1 MAERSQS
8 PDHPAIFGRQLMK
21 RFVSFLAVVAI
32 TVLVSMPMFAQD
44 SSSPAV
50 LGTVQ
55 HGNTTIVFERSNAG
69 LNLDQLSAFGQ
80 LASSEP
86 ALVRAL
92 AKNPSLVNSAGFVSK
107 HPALQQFL
115 EKYPNA
121 AEDIVVNPGN
131 YLTPV
136 NGSSWSRAPKAMK
149 D

>member
-1 MAERSQS
+1 
-8 PDHPAIFGRQLMK
+8 MK
-21 RFVSFLAVVAI
+21 HFASSLVIVAI
-32 TVLVSMPMFAQD
+32 TVLFSVPVCAQG

-50 LGTVQ
+50 LGTIQ
-55 HGNTTIVFERSNAG
+55 HGKATIVFERSNAD
-69 LNLDQLSAFGQ
+69 LNVDQLSAFGQ

-86 ALVRAL
+86 ALAGAL
-92 AKNPSLVNSAGFVSK
+92 AKNPSLVNNAGFVSK

-121 AEDIVVNPGN
+121 REDIVANPGN

-136 NGSSWSRAPKAMK
+136 NGSSWSRAPKGVK